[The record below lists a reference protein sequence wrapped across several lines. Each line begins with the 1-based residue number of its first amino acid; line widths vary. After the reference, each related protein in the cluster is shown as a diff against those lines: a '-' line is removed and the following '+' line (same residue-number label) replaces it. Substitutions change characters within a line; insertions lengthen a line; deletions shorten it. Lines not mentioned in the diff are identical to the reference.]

1 MGPNGFMGTSLL
13 PLQIKVLLKNVYIYE
28 AFRDDA
34 FKKNVKR
41 FPVFTAHNFTSA
53 GHIRDFYS

>member
-1 MGPNGFMGTSLL
+1 MFYSPES
-13 PLQIKVLLKNVYIYE
+13 YIYE

-34 FKKNVKR
+34 FQKKVKR

-53 GHIRDFYS
+53 GHVRDFYS

>member
-1 MGPNGFMGTSLL
+1 MGTSLL

-34 FKKNVKR
+34 FKK
-41 FPVFTAHNFTSA
+41 T
-53 GHIRDFYS
+53 